1 MNTYL
6 FSVISRAED
15 TAGNFGADHAIL
27 NKILDAINSTA
38 ASFGKLAD
46 SLYSVNVNVDS
57 TDIGKALTGIGA
69 GLLTFFMVLEIITFC
84 FNIDFHAGF
93 ESAMKIGVRT
103 VLMYILVENCPKAAK
118 AVVEVFKTNMSEKF
132 EDQFQKITDPFLNM
146 GADMLNGNTWYEKYI
161 MPMALGL
168 VLIVSMIFIIIVFC
182 MILMSLVGIV
192 AETTILT
199 ALAPVACSTL
209 VNGQVRQTGITFLK
223 NLAAISIQWGIV
235 SLCFDIYTKLV
246 TEITNAGIN
255 SIGGSG
261 NDIVG
266 IVVSFFA
273 PAIGLIMLSTMISK
287 SGDITKRA
295 LGV

>member
-6 FSVISRAED
+6 FSMMLRAEE
-15 TAGNFGADHAIL
+15 TVVNFGEDHDIL
-27 NKILDAINSTA
+27 NKILSTINSIA
-38 ASFGKLAD
+38 ESFGKLAD
-46 SLYSVNVNVDS
+46 NLYSVNIDVAS
-57 TDIGKALTGIGA
+57 TGIGKTLGGIGA
-69 GLLTFFMVLEIITFC
+69 GLLTFFMVLEIITYC
-84 FNIDFHAGF
+84 FNVDFHAGF

-103 VLMYILVENCPKAAK
+103 VLMYILVENCPKAAD
-118 AVVEVFKTNMSEKF
+118 AVVEVFKTDMSDKF
-132 EDQFQKITDPFLNM
+132 SDQFQKITEPFSKM
-146 GADMLNGNTWYEKYI
+146 GADMLNGDTLFDKLLV
-161 MPMALGL
+161 PLVLGL
-168 VLIVSMIFIIIVFC
+168 ILILSMIFIIIVFC

-223 NLAAISIQWGIV
+223 NLAAISIQWGII
-235 SLCFDIYTKLV
+235 SLCFDLYTKLV
-246 TEITNAGIN
+246 AEMTNAGLDT
-255 SIGGSG
+255 IGGSG
-261 NDIVG
+261 TDVVG
-266 IVVSFFA
+266 IVISFFA